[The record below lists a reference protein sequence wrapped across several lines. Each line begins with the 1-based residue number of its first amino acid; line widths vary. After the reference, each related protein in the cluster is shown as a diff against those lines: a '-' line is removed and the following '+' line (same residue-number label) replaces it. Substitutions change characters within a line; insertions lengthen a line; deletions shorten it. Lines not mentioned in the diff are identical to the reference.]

1 MRRSV
6 KAGMRFSV
14 LGPLEAFDGER
25 VLAVGAGR
33 QRALLALLLV
43 HGGEIVSRDRL
54 IDELWRGAPPRS
66 ASQSL
71 DAYVSRL
78 RRALRADDGEVVLI
92 TRAPGYLLQADVTD
106 ARQFEDLVDAGRE
119 ALAAEEPER
128 AATLL
133 REGLA
138 LWRGTAYVE
147 VADEAWARPEA
158 ERLEELRLSAIEDRI
173 EAELSLG
180 RHAALVP
187 ELELLAT
194 RYPTRERLVG
204 QLMLALYRCGRQ
216 ADALD
221 AYQAARD
228 SLVEHLGLEPG
239 PELRRLQAAVLGH
252 DAALRLA
259 SNAPRESV
267 AVAKTPPPTV
277 PAGERKQVTVLFA
290 DVVDSMGLADQVDPE
305 ELRRIMQRCF
315 SILSAGVHRLE
326 GTVDNF
332 TGDGIMAI
340 FGAPI
345 AHEDHARRACYAALH
360 LQQELIAYADE
371 LRARGLQFSVRIGL
385 NSGEVVVG
393 AIGEDLAMQYTAI
406 GLTVGLAQRM
416 EQLADP
422 GTVYISESTAS
433 LAAGYFELSDLGER
447 EVKGVRHP
455 VRVHQLIGVGEAR
468 NALDVARARGLSGFV
483 GRARELRALNDAC
496 RRGFAEKGQLVGIV
510 GDAGVGKSRLCH
522 EFAEQQRTDGV
533 PVYRV
538 AGQAHAK
545 AVPLHPVLEFLRG
558 FFAITERDSDATA
571 RQRIA
576 SRLLGLDKRFDDEL
590 PLVFDFLAVPDPDR
604 PVERMDPEARQRRL
618 LAFMKRLTHAQGK
631 REPVVTVI
639 EDLHWLDPASETF
652 LANHVNA
659 INGTR
664 GLTIVNFRPEY
675 RAEWMS
681 RSYYRQIA
689 LEPLEPMAIDALLAE
704 LLGSDPSLAE
714 VRELIRERTQGNPF
728 FIEELVRSLV
738 EARTL
743 EGGPGAF
750 TIVGPL
756 DETAVPASVHA
767 VLAARI
773 DRLTTRDKTV
783 LQAAAVI
790 GREFPRSVLHQVLD
804 VDATELDDALHHLV
818 AAELVYE
825 QDVYPEPVFTFKH
838 PLTEEV
844 AYRTQLA
851 TRRARV
857 HADVARAMA
866 VLDEYRHDEQAALIS
881 HHWEAA
887 GDRLEAARW
896 GARAASWA
904 GYNDPVQAGLHWR
917 RVRTLV
923 DTLPPSP
930 EITELS
936 LTATVM
942 ILFLGWRLGATD
954 ESSGDAFEREAAQL
968 FSTGRE
974 EARRS
979 GHEHMHANL
988 LASYG
993 TLRGFAGGDV
1003 DELVRLT
1010 LEAVAIADGTGDAA
1024 LRVAMRAATVYPLLC
1039 RGRLEDALRVAQ
1051 EGVDLTGGDPTLG
1064 AGVAYASPY
1073 ATLLFLCGLTRAC
1086 MGHLEAGFA
1095 DCERCLEVAREHDDL
1110 EVQGWALS
1118 TWAVLDAWEGGNPAG
1133 TLAHARR
1140 AVDVTDRTGGG
1151 FSRAH
1156 AHASLADAYLHLEM
1170 WEEALSAAERS
1181 LHIIHQR
1188 RIGLETEPWVHSRV
1202 ARAQLGRGDP
1212 PAALAAA
1219 RRAVALAERRH
1230 AVLFEALARHALVL
1244 ALLGQPT
1251 PDVPAA
1257 RTHIGRLLILIER
1270 TGFMC
1275 QEPHVRLCAADVA
1288 RLEGDE
1294 TTAANEVRR
1303 AHEQFLR
1310 TGARGWAARVTT
1322 TPD

>member
-1 MRRSV
+1 
-6 KAGMRFSV
+6 
-14 LGPLEAFDGER
+14 
-25 VLAVGAGR
+25 
-33 QRALLALLLV
+33 
-43 HGGEIVSRDRL
+43 
-54 IDELWRGAPPRS
+54 
-66 ASQSL
+66 
-71 DAYVSRL
+71 
-78 RRALRADDGEVVLI
+78 
-92 TRAPGYLLQADVTD
+92 
-106 ARQFEDLVDAGRE
+106 
-119 ALAAEEPER
+119 
-128 AATLL
+128 
-133 REGLA
+133 
-138 LWRGTAYVE
+138 
-147 VADEAWARPEA
+147 
-158 ERLEELRLSAIEDRI
+158 
-173 EAELSLG
+173 
-180 RHAALVP
+180 VP

-216 ADALD
+216 AEALD
-221 AYQAARD
+221 AYQAARG

-239 PELRRLQAAVLGH
+239 PELRRVQAAVLAH
-252 DAALRLA
+252 DAALGLA
-259 SNAPRESV
+259 PDAPRESPT
-267 AVAKTPPPTV
+267 VAKSPPP
-277 PAGERKQVTVLFA
+277 PAAPADERKQVTVLFA

-305 ELRRIMQRCF
+305 ELRQIMQHCF
-315 SILSAGVHRLE
+315 SILNAGVHRLE
-326 GTVDNF
+326 GTVGTF
-332 TGDGIMAI
+332 TGDGIMAV

-360 LQQELIAYADE
+360 LQQELASYADE

-385 NSGEVVVG
+385 NSGEVVLG
-393 AIGEDLAMQYTAI
+393 AIGEDLATQYTAI
-406 GLTVGLAQRM
+406 GLTVGLAQRLQ
-416 EQLADP
+416 QLAEP

-433 LAAGYFELSDLGER
+433 LAAGYFELSDLGR
-447 EVKGVRHP
+447 LEVKGVRRP
-455 VRVHQLIGVGEAR
+455 MRVHQLVGVGAAR

-483 GRARELRALNDAC
+483 GRAGELRALNDAC
-496 RRGFAEKGQLVGIV
+496 RRGFAERGQLVGVV

-522 EFAEQQRTDGV
+522 EFAEQQRAHGV
-533 PVYRV
+533 PVYRI

-545 AVPLHPVLEFLRG
+545 AVPLLPVLELLRG
-558 FFAITERDSDATA
+558 FFAVSERDSDSTA
-571 RQRIA
+571 RERIA
-576 SRLLGLDKRFDDEL
+576 TRLLGLDERFSDEL
-590 PLVFDFLAVPDPDR
+590 PLVFDFLAIPDPDR

-618 LAFMKRLTHAQGK
+618 LAFMKRLTHAQGV
-631 REPVVTVI
+631 REPAVTVI
-639 EDLHWLDPASETF
+639 EDLHWLDPASEIF
-652 LANHVNA
+652 LANHVEA
-659 INGTR
+659 INGTH

-689 LEPLEPMAIDALLAE
+689 LEPLGPEAIDALLAE

-714 VRELIRERTQGNPF
+714 VGELIRARTQGNPF
-728 FIEELVRSLV
+728 FMEEVVRSLV
-738 EARTL
+738 EAGTL
-743 EGGPGAF
+743 EGSPGAF
-750 TIVGPL
+750 TIVGPV
-756 DETAVPASVHA
+756 DEAALPASVHA

-818 AAELVYE
+818 ATELVYE
-825 QDVYPEPVFTFKH
+825 REVYPEPVFTFKH

-851 TRRARV
+851 TRRTRA
-857 HADVARAMA
+857 HAQVARAMA
-866 VLDEYRHDEQAALIS
+866 VLDEHRHDEQAALIS

-887 GDRLEAARW
+887 GERLEAARW

-923 DTLPPSP
+923 DALPPSP
-930 EITELS
+930 EITELR

-942 ILFLGWRLGATD
+942 ILFLGWRLGATGA
-954 ESSGDAFEREAAQL
+954 SSRDTFEREAAQL

-979 GHEHMHANL
+979 GREHMHANL

-993 TLRGFAGGDV
+993 TFRGFAGGDV
-1003 DELVRLT
+1003 DEMVGLT

-1024 LRVAMRAATVYPLLC
+1024 LRVAMRTATVYPLLC

-1064 AGVAYASPY
+1064 AGIAYASPY
-1073 ATLLFLCGLTRAC
+1073 ATLLCLRGLSRAC
-1086 MGHLEAGFA
+1086 MGHLDAGFA
-1095 DCERCLEVAREHDDL
+1095 DYERCLEVAREHDDL
-1110 EVQGWALS
+1110 EVQGWALGS
-1118 TWAVLDAWEGGNPAG
+1118 WTFLDAWEGGNPAG

-1151 FSRAH
+1151 FSRAQ
-1156 AHASLADAYLHLEM
+1156 AHVSLTEAYLQLEL
-1170 WEEALSAAERS
+1170 WEEALNAAERS
-1181 LHIIHQR
+1181 LQIIHQR
-1188 RIGLETEPWVHSRV
+1188 HIALEMEPWAHAQV

-1219 RRAVALAERRH
+1219 RRAVALAEQRH
-1230 AVLFEALARHALVL
+1230 AVSAEVHARQALVL

-1251 PDVPAA
+1251 PDVSAA
-1257 RTHIGRLLILIER
+1257 RTHIDRLLILIQR
-1270 TGFMC
+1270 TGFIL
-1275 QEPHVRLCAADVA
+1275 QEPHVRLCAADAA

-1294 TTAANEVRR
+1294 TTAAHEVRR

-1310 TGARGWAARVTT
+1310 IGARGWAARCQSLTA
-1322 TPD
+1322 